1 MLLKGVFM
9 DIKEFKKFVDEVLL
23 ANGMKKRRSNYYF
36 DNEDIIS
43 VLGLQKTSYTN
54 GYYLNLSY
62 VIKDLNTKEI
72 SNYTN
77 GNIRLSFKFKYNRKL
92 TDLIEIH
99 NVEKELLIEQFDKNI
114 NKYIL
119 SIKSISDLQKL
130 LKKEPELLF
139 HTTLET
145 KKFLDID

>member
-9 DIKEFKKFVDEVLL
+9 DIKEFKKFVDEVFL

-43 VLGLQKTSYTN
+43 VLGLQKTSYSN

-72 SNYTN
+72 SNYTD
-77 GNIRLSFKFKYNRKL
+77 GNIRLRFKFKYNRKL
-92 TDLIEIH
+92 ADLIEIH
-99 NVEKELLIEQFDKNI
+99 NVEKELLIE
-114 NKYIL
+114 
-119 SIKSISDLQKL
+119 
-130 LKKEPELLF
+130 
-139 HTTLET
+139 
-145 KKFLDID
+145 